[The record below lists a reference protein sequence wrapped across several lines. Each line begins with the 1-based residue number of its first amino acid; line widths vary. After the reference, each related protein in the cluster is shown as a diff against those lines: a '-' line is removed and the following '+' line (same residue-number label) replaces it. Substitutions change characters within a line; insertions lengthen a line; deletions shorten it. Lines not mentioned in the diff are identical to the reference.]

1 MQAQQAWQW
10 ELPVGEESRN
20 WHNRCIQVL
29 NLFPQGIRKLSYVA
43 ENHCVVHARLRALSG
58 GPQFTRTIFDVYPS
72 ALRGGLFRSNLLNA
86 NLLSMGKLVRL
97 PSKRRLS
104 TTLLFGVSHIR
115 PGSPFKLWAL
125 VVSKLVL
132 SKLVLSK
139 LVVPNLVLSPNAV
152 IVSAE

>member
-10 ELPVGEESRN
+10 ELPVGEEPRN

-86 NLLSMGKLVRL
+86 NLLNANLLSMGKLVRL

-132 SKLVLSK
+132 SKLV
-139 LVVPNLVLSPNAV
+139 VPNLVLSPNAV
-152 IVSAE
+152 IESAE